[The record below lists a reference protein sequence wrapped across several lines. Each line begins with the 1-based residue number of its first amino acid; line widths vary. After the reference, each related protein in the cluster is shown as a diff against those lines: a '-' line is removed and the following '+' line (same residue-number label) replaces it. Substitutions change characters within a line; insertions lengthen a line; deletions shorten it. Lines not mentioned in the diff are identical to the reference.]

1 MKIKK
6 ELMKSLNEYVL
17 GSKLEENYW
26 ENIV

>member
-17 GSKLEENYW
+17 GSKLEENYC